1 MNQKEYLGI
10 IIIKIKTMHNIGDGK
25 VCSGKYIAFN
35 TCILKWK
42 RSNKSVFT
50 QEAINGIIQ
59 YI

>member
-1 MNQKEYLGI
+1 
-10 IIIKIKTMHNIGDGK
+10 MHNIGDGK

-50 QEAINGIIQ
+50 QGAINGIIQ